1 MNSPLNR
8 VNNPLNRFG
17 AMIGIPVIIVL
28 ILLLTS
34 FTSVGP
40 GQRGVLMTFGKP
52 SPGVLSPGIHMKIPF
67 AQTIKL
73 MDVRIQKSEASQTAA
88 SKDLQDVTTQVA
100 VNWAINPVDAE
111 WVYQHLGNEQ
121 ALVNKVIDPTI
132 SNVVKAVTAKYNAE
146 DLIAKRDEIRSLIE
160 KQIVTGVAPYK
171 IQVQGVNITN
181 FKFSS
186 QYSEAIEKKQVAQ
199 QRAQQAEYDLQRV
212 KVEAQQKIAEAKGQ
226 SESQKLLQATLTPEI
241 IRLNAVQ
248 KWDGVLPKVVG
259 GSGVIPFIGDVTGG
273 QSKPLH

>member
-1 MNSPLNR
+1 MNNSLNR
-8 VNNPLNRFG
+8 LG
-17 AMIGIPVIIVL
+17 AAIGIPVLVL
-28 ILLLTS
+28 LVLLTTS
-34 FTSVGP
+34 FTAIGP
-40 GQRGVLMTFGKP
+40 GERGVRMTFGKP
-52 SPGVLSPGIHMKIPF
+52 SPGVLEPGIHIKIPF
-67 AQTIKL
+67 VQTIKH

-100 VNWAINPVDAE
+100 VNWSINPVDAE

-132 SNVVKAVTAKYNAE
+132 ANVVKAVTAKYNAE

-160 KQIVTGVAPYK
+160 TQITSDVTPYK

-199 QRAQQAEYDLQRV
+199 QRAQQAEYDLQRI
-212 KVEAQQKIAEAKGQ
+212 KVEAQQKIAEAQGQ

-259 GSGVIPFIGDVTGG
+259 GNGVIPFIGDVSGD
-273 QSKPLH
+273 KPAH